1 MAGSYQTQRARSTV
15 PGFSYDPKRDLEY
28 NPAVYRPQD
37 GKPTCAQWW
46 TGQGHSQQIGLREAL
61 VDQIE
66 RPFLTEF
73 KTKVAQLSGK
83 NQQQVEDIALKT
95 LIKREDHYF
104 NGLRDLNHYND
115 PSLTNLANSTAAT
128 VGGILEALSFYPA
141 LYMMKTAAP
150 IIQAVVLML
159 IYLLMPFY
167 FLFSSYNIGK
177 VIFMSIILFSVKFWT
192 VLWAIAHWLDNHLLK
207 AIQPTWFNLY
217 DVVSQNNLLVTLVID
232 FVIAGLF
239 VVVPLFWSGVLGW
252 AGFRVGNEIS
262 TAVNIVMFF

>member
-1 MAGSYQTQRARSTV
+1 
-15 PGFSYDPKRDLEY
+15 
-28 NPAVYRPQD
+28 
-37 GKPTCAQWW
+37 
-46 TGQGHSQQIGLREAL
+46 
-61 VDQIE
+61 
-66 RPFLTEF
+66 
-73 KTKVAQLSGK
+73 
-83 NQQQVEDIALKT
+83 VEDIALKT

-141 LYMMKTAAP
+141 MYMMKTAAP

-192 VLWAIAHWLDNHLLK
+192 VLWAIAHWLDNHLLQ

-217 DVVSQNNLLVTLVID
+217 DAVSQNNLLVTLVID